1 MHRIS
6 DSCGFGVPLMGYRG
20 EREIFPHYAERKGQ
34 EKLRG
39 YQVEKN
45 AVSIDGLPALDPTE

>member
-1 MHRIS
+1 
-6 DSCGFGVPLMGYRG
+6 MGYRG